1 MELLQ
6 FQHGVDEVRPVT
18 DAQGNPTGGMA
29 FVLRHYK
36 KVPELINAARA
47 LSMSTFAQAKFY
59 VQVDVDLAPKLNK
72 MNSGPATPVKKDG
85 GSPSTPVKKGGSGG
99 SKNGGKGAKNGGK
112 GAKNWGK
119 GKKGD

>member
-1 MELLQ
+1 
-6 FQHGVDEVRPVT
+6 
-18 DAQGNPTGGMA
+18 
-29 FVLRHYK
+29 
-36 KVPELINAARA
+36 
-47 LSMSTFAQAKFY
+47 MSTFAHAKFY

-72 MNSGPATPVKKDG
+72 MNGGSPVTPVKKDG

-99 SKNGGKGAKNGGK
+99 SKNCGKGSKNGGK